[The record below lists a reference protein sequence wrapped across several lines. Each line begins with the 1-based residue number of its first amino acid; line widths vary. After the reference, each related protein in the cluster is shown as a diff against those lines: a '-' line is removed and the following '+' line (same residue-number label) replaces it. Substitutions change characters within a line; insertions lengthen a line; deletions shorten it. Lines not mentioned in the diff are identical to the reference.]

1 MAVLRCCDEQIRK
14 YVKKLQQVEA
24 LFNEV
29 GTGGVDITRAME
41 KAISTAEEMVKTV
54 ESDADTLIGKI
65 LAFFFVYILGVQ
77 KNPTNPRTL

>member
-1 MAVLRCCDEQIRK
+1 M
-14 YVKKLQQVEA
+14 KKLQQVEA

-54 ESDADTLIGKI
+54 ESEAESLIGKT
-65 LAFFFVYILGVQ
+65 LTFFFLSSP
-77 KNPTNPRTL
+77 KRTPKQNKEYDPSLDSVHHTK

>member
-1 MAVLRCCDEQIRK
+1 MIKQIGK

-29 GTGGVDITRAME
+29 GTGGADITRAME

-54 ESDADTLIGKI
+54 ESEAESLIGKT
-65 LAFFFVYILGVQ
+65 LTFFFVESK
-77 KNPTNPRTL
+77 KNPKTK